1 MSASVDAPTAVPP
14 RIDRR
19 RTSSRALRWI
29 SRFTGPEA
37 GLLERQLPF
46 FLTFLL
52 AVSLLWVV
60 PDVVD
65 AIYVLPAMAVAF
77 LVPVL
82 ARTMPWSRWPDW
94 VTDVLPVLSFG
105 AIALLRTGT
114 GGQGSAFAALM
125 YVPVLTLAAQ
135 RGRRGVV
142 VAVVCVVLVVF
153 TPVVLSPATFTRL
166 TVVRAV
172 VVALVALV
180 LAIVSHETTE
190 RLRVRNAALVRM
202 QQHQDELLDLVRND
216 AEVIARVAGAR
227 ESALDQMVAVI
238 DSATEQAIIATDTDG
253 LVQVFN
259 AGAERL
265 LGHAQ
270 GNVVG
275 RMRLTQFHDPVE
287 LRERYRAATGY
298 DVEVGAADGA
308 EDGTADVV
316 DGRLLEAVV
325 APARTGGSHLRD
337 WTWVRRDGAT
347 RTVRLAVTRRV
358 ESDGA
363 SSGFVVVATDVTTE
377 REASALKDQFVS
389 LVSHELRTPLT
400 AVLGYLELLQD
411 GTEPLTG
418 EQQEYVSIIE
428 RNARRQLRLVSDL
441 LLTAQLDAGQFQIT
455 PQPVDLADVVRAS
468 VTSAAYAAGN
478 AGVRIVPHVSATPVV
493 ADPLR
498 FAQVVDNL
506 LSNAIKFTQPE
517 GTVTVSLAP
526 GRDADG
532 HEAGAVLEV
541 SDSGVGIAP
550 DELGRLTERFFRT
563 SAARRSAVP
572 GVGLGLLI
580 TKAVTEAHGGTLGVV
595 STLGEGT
602 TMTVSLPA
610 RPPAAEPT
618 GD

>member
-1 MSASVDAPTAVPP
+1 VSADPPTAGPP

-37 GLLERQLPF
+37 GVLERQLPF
-46 FLTFLL
+46 FLTFLV
-52 AVSLLWVV
+52 AISLLWVV

-65 AIYVLPAMAVAF
+65 GIYVLPAMAVAV
-77 LVPVL
+77 LVLVL

-105 AIALLRTGT
+105 AVALLRTGT

-275 RMRLTQFHDPVE
+275 RMRLTQFHDPAE
-287 LRERYRAATGY
+287 LRERYRAATGH
-298 DVEVGAADGA
+298 DAEAGAADGA
-308 EDGTADVV
+308 ADGADAV
-316 DGRLLEAVV
+316 DRRLLEAVV

-455 PQPVDLADVVRAS
+455 PQQVDLADVARAS
-468 VTSAAYAAGN
+468 VSSAAYAAGN
-478 AGVRIVPHVSATPVV
+478 AGVRLVPHISATPVV

-506 LSNAIKFTQPE
+506 VSNAIKFTQPE

-532 HEAGAVLEV
+532 LEAGAVLEV

-580 TKAVTEAHGGTLGVV
+580 TKAVTEAHGGTLGIV

-610 RPPAAEPT
+610 RPPAEPT
-618 GD
+618 GE

>member
-1 MSASVDAPTAVPP
+1 MSADPPTAGPP

-37 GLLERQLPF
+37 GVLERQLPF
-46 FLTFLL
+46 FLTFLV
-52 AVSLLWVV
+52 AISLLWVV

-65 AIYVLPAMAVAF
+65 GIYVLPAMAVAV
-77 LVPVL
+77 LVLVL

-105 AIALLRTGT
+105 AVALLRTGT

-275 RMRLTQFHDPVE
+275 RMRLTQFHDPAE
-287 LRERYRAATGY
+287 LRERYRAATGH
-298 DVEVGAADGA
+298 DAEAGAADGA
-308 EDGTADVV
+308 ADGADAV
-316 DGRLLEAVV
+316 DRRLLEAVV

-455 PQPVDLADVVRAS
+455 PQQVDLADVARAS
-468 VTSAAYAAGN
+468 VSSAAYAAGN
-478 AGVRIVPHVSATPVV
+478 AGVRLVPHISATPVV

-506 LSNAIKFTQPE
+506 VSNAIKFTQPE

-532 HEAGAVLEV
+532 LEAGAVLEV

-580 TKAVTEAHGGTLGVV
+580 TKAVTEAHGGTLGIV

-610 RPPAAEPT
+610 RPPAEPT
-618 GD
+618 GE

>member
-1 MSASVDAPTAVPP
+1 VSADPPTAGPP

-37 GLLERQLPF
+37 GVLERQLPF
-46 FLTFLL
+46 FLTFLV
-52 AVSLLWVV
+52 AISLLWVV

-65 AIYVLPAMAVAF
+65 GIYVLPAMAVAV
-77 LVPVL
+77 LVLVL

-105 AIALLRTGT
+105 AVALLRTGT

-275 RMRLTQFHDPVE
+275 RMRLTQFHDPAE
-287 LRERYRAATGY
+287 LRERYRAATGH
-298 DVEVGAADGA
+298 DAEAGAADGA
-308 EDGTADVV
+308 ADGADAV
-316 DGRLLEAVV
+316 DRRLLEAVV

-377 REASALKDQFVS
+377 RETSALKDQFVS

-455 PQPVDLADVVRAS
+455 PQQVDLADVVRAS
-468 VTSAAYAAGN
+468 VSSAAYAAGN
-478 AGVRIVPHVSATPVV
+478 AGVRLVPHISATPVV

-506 LSNAIKFTQPE
+506 VSNAIKFTQPE

-532 HEAGAVLEV
+532 LEAGAVLEV

-580 TKAVTEAHGGTLGVV
+580 TKAVTEAHGGTLGIV

-610 RPPAAEPT
+610 RPPAEPT
-618 GD
+618 GE